1 MKNESRNAQLNL
13 LSPPASIRIRREI
26 ASLLARLVRYAPFLL
41 ATGTLFLLGWA
52 GLLIVQ
58 HPYSGLSW
66 SYKSGIVSY
75 VDPQG
80 PAAASFQVGDRIL
93 AIDGLPPY
101 KARGLPDRKV
111 GEWVAF
117 SAERG
122 QAVLSIQL
130 RLAGPYLPRVLTSLT
145 TLLVAFSFWLLGLL
159 VLVFGPPGGLTRGF
173 FLFGQ
178 VFTLI
183 LGLGSIS
190 SFGPLWSG
198 GVFGWL
204 QWWIGPLAIHTH
216 LLLANSRRSHKQER
230 LLRLLYALALIFSL
244 LDLLRFAEEAT
255 GLLLTV
261 RYLWVGLTLLAAA
274 GVLFSA
280 PRPGTAVDDRRKTR
294 IAGLAAIIA
303 FLPFVLFS
311 LLPDALFDR
320 TILPY
325 EIAFL
330 ALPALPLGYTYAI
343 LRYKLIHL
351 EHYVNRSAAYS
362 LVILL
367 VGALYGLVYMVSLQV
382 MDHGNRPFSLLE
394 IGAMLLLILGAQ
406 PLYKRL
412 QRWVDSVFYGGWY
425 DDRAASKQI
434 SQALTQVEGDAG
446 YIALTLCQVLQKTMQ
461 LEYVD
466 LLLNDGRLISTE
478 ASTSRT
484 RDAPSSFEVS
494 KVMDW
499 FQALKS
505 STGRDIGPGKELLK
519 ILPSPDLLQRWLVGF
534 KPQLWLLLGGKN
546 SPQGLLVL
554 GARRGGGELNP
565 GDLEILEVVIRQ
577 AGTALENAALLR
589 EVRQQ
594 VEQNRALQRQVFRS
608 RQEER
613 KRLARDLH
621 DRTIQALVGVNY
633 QLAEARA
640 QMDAEA
646 GSKLAPV
653 MKTLRATLTDL
664 RQVCASLRPP
674 ALDALGLVPAIQS
687 RVAELRAQVAF
698 EIELDIDE
706 RLENTEVSDDTAMCI
721 YNFFHEGIMNVQ
733 KHAGADWALLSM
745 QLTEENQTMIAVEDD
760 GQGFVPPA
768 KLERLVEQRH
778 FGLVGLQEQVE
789 AAGGQVCVESSP
801 GHGCRLTASLPLEYE
816 G

>member
-1 MKNESRNAQLNL
+1 LNS
-13 LSPPASIRIRREI
+13 LSPPGSIRIRREI
-26 ASLLARLVRYAPFLL
+26 APLLARLVRYAPFPL

-66 SYKSGIVSY
+66 SYKSGVISY
-75 VDPQG
+75 VDPLG

-101 KARGLPDRKV
+101 EARGLPDRQV
-111 GEWVAF
+111 GDQVAF
-117 SAERG
+117 SVERG

-130 RLAGPYLPRVLTSLT
+130 RLAGPYFPKVLTNLT
-145 TLLVAFSFWLLGLL
+145 TILVALSFWLLGLM
-159 VLVFGPPGGLTRGF
+159 VLVFGPPGGLTRSF

-190 SFGPLWSG
+190 SFGPLLCGWI
-198 GVFGWL
+198 FGL
-204 QWWIGPLAIHTH
+204 MQWWIGPLAIQTH
-216 LLLANSRRSHKQER
+216 LLLANSSRSHNQER
-230 LLRLLYALALIFSL
+230 LLHLFYALALIFSL

-274 GVLFSA
+274 GVLFTA
-280 PRPGTAVDDRRKTR
+280 PHPSTALDDRRKTR
-294 IAGLAAIIA
+294 IAALTAVIA

-311 LLPDALFDR
+311 LLPDALFDQ

-330 ALPALPLGYTYAI
+330 TLPVLPLGYSYAI

-351 EHYVNRSAAYS
+351 DHYVNRSAAYS

-367 VGALYGLVYMVSLQV
+367 IGGLYGLAYLASLRITDQ
-382 MDHGNRPFSLLE
+382 GNEPISLLE

-406 PLYKRL
+406 PLYKFL

-425 DDRAASKQI
+425 DDRVASKQI
-434 SQALTQVEGDAG
+434 SHALTQVEGDAS
-446 YIALTLCQVLQKTMQ
+446 YIALTLCQALQKTMQ
-461 LEYVD
+461 LEYAD
-466 LLLNDGRLISTE
+466 LLLNDGRLISTK
-478 ASTSRT
+478 
-484 RDAPSSFEVS
+484 VS
-494 KVMDW
+494 LPKSGKSLSPFANGKVRDW
-499 FQALKS
+499 FQALRS
-505 STGRDIGPGKELLK
+505 STGREIGPGKELPE
-519 ILPSPDLLQRWLVGF
+519 ILSSSDLPQRWLAGF

-565 GDLEILEVVIRQ
+565 ADLEILEVVIRQ

-594 VEQNRALQRQVFRS
+594 IERNRVLQRQVFRS
-608 RQEER
+608 LQEER

-633 QLAEARA
+633 QLAEVRA
-640 QMDAEA
+640 QMNAEA
-646 GSKLAPV
+646 GSKLSPI

-664 RQVCASLRPP
+664 RQVCADLRPP

-687 RVAELRAQVAF
+687 RVAELRAQVSF

-706 RLENTEVSDDTAMCI
+706 RLVNAVVSDDTATCI
-721 YNFFHEGIMNVQ
+721 YNFFQEGIMNVQ
-733 KHAGADWALLSM
+733 KHAGADWALVSM
-745 QLTEENQTMIAVEDD
+745 QLTKENEIVIAVEDD

-768 KLERLVEQRH
+768 KLEGLVEGRH
-778 FGLVGLQEQVE
+778 FGLVGLQEQAE
-789 AAGGQVCVESSP
+789 AAGGQVRVESSP
-801 GHGCRLTASLPLEYE
+801 GHGCRLAARLPLDYE